1 MTKEYSFEEI
11 ERYLEGDMGREDKE
25 TFEKS
30 LSEDNR
36 LAKRVREQKDA
47 HDMVELY
54 TRDTIKHRIKSIHDK
69 TKKQSKTGFS
79 QFPAVRIA
87 ASITAVL
94 LVAAAIL
101 YGLAIN
107 YDTQK
112 LADNAFEPYPNRF
125 RTMGENEQGAFYQGL
140 TAYDQQDY
148 SKAITQLSKVVTGNE
163 KYLDAQFYLGV
174 AFLGSKQYAEAL
186 PPFLLVIEENS
197 LYESSAKW
205 YLSLVYL
212 HLDKEEDAKIVL
224 KDIVDM
230 GGAKSQIA
238 KKLLDDLDS
247 DFRKL
252 PFVR

>member
-1 MTKEYSFEEI
+1 MAKEYSFEEI
-11 ERYLEGDMGREDKE
+11 ERYLEGDMDKDE
-25 TFEKS
+25 KEIFEKS
-30 LSEDNR
+30 LSGDNT
-36 LAKRVREQKDA
+36 LAKRVRVQKET

-69 TKKQSKTGFS
+69 AKKQPKTGFT
-79 QFPAVRIA
+79 QFSAISIA

-94 LVAAAIL
+94 LVATAIL

-125 RTMGENEQGAFYQGL
+125 RTMGEKEQGAFYQGL

-148 SKAITQLSKVVTGNE
+148 PEAITQFSKVVTGNE

-174 AFLGSKQYAEAL
+174 AFLGSKRYTDAL
-186 PPFLLVIEENS
+186 PPLLLVVEENS

-212 HLDKEEDAKIVL
+212 HLEKEEDAKRIL
-224 KDIVDM
+224 REIVDLD
-230 GGAKSQIA
+230 GAKSQTA
-238 KKLLDDLDS
+238 KELLNDLDS